1 MIQRDEIKGINWKPF
16 VNIHSFALFQQQVPF
31 KYSFSSD
38 ETSSVRQG
46 CVLDAINNLR
56 QEFTRDAKRVDPQTS
71 NTGYVAT
78 LSCPCYRRPTILFRP
93 PPPPQTR
100 VIHDGSTIP
109 YFFFNDYTFNRFRF
123 FTLLFPRICTK
134 KEKDVNARGKKKKT
148 ATK

>member
-16 VNIHSFALFQQQVPF
+16 VNIHSFPLFQQQVPF
-31 KYSFSSD
+31 KYSFSFD

-46 CVLDAINNLR
+46 CVLDAINDLR

-100 VIHDGSTIP
+100 VIHDGSTIL
-109 YFFFNDYTFNRFRF
+109 YFFSMTTHLIGFVFSHYFSRESVQR
-123 FTLLFPRICTK
+123 K
-134 KEKDVNARGKKKKT
+134 KDVNARGKKKKT